1 MRFVLVALGAL
12 AFVGLAASPE
22 PASAAKTKMGCER
35 GKEAWNATLGR
46 CEASKGGKAT
56 RTARRSAKKAAPKT
70 AAKKKQ

>member
-35 GKEAWNATLGR
+35 GKQTWNATLGR
-46 CEASKGGKAT
+46 CEASKGKAT
-56 RTARRSAKKAAPKT
+56 RTARRPAKKAAKK
-70 AAKKKQ
+70 ADAKKKM